1 MEDSLVSG
9 VKEREQPAVTVHV
22 EPFEGM
28 DGTLLMTWQ
37 SKIDPLD
44 VKTAF
49 GAIDQALASA
59 DGPIYVVV
67 DLLQNPQFPLSDTM
81 FSAVSCYAHPL
92 LAEWLIVGGS
102 RGARA
107 IESFLSRVTGR
118 QNVLW
123 FDSMGAALDHRRDV
137 GQPEE

>member
-1 MEDSLVSG
+1 MEDSYLIG
-9 VKEREQPAVTVHV
+9 VRERVQTLVTVGV
-22 EPFEGM
+22 EPFAGV

-37 SKIDPLD
+37 AKIDPQD

-49 GAIDQALASA
+49 GVIDRVLASA
-59 DGPIYVVV
+59 DGPVYVVV
-67 DLLQNPQFPLSDTM
+67 DLLLNPQFPLSDTM
-81 FSAVSCYAHPL
+81 FSALSSYSHPL

-118 QNVLW
+118 HNVLW
-123 FDSMGAALDHRRDV
+123 FDSMEEALAHRAQVD
-137 GQPEE
+137 QAD